1 MSNEAPAIQET
12 GDVYTSDVIFRNNMR
27 VASATANSQF
37 FKNRNS
43 KGNTKPNIFWVN
55 LTSNQGAF
63 NQAAVGYIDGATANF
78 DGTYFD
84 APRPAAVVTSAI
96 VYTNI
101 EGSNKKFAIQG
112 KAEHSIN
119 QDEIIS
125 LGFKTNTDASTLLTL
140 SIDHL
145 EGNFLTENAMF
156 LKDNLLNTLHDLS
169 ASDYTFTSQVGE
181 FNSRFEIVFSANALS
196 TEDVILDSK
205 VLKIIGLDND
215 RVQFNVSNNLSIK
228 TVTIFD
234 LLGRQLYR
242 FKATNPSETYKL
254 SNLSSAVFIAKVEL
268 SNGAIITKKAIKK

>member
-1 MSNEAPAIQET
+1 MITWKET
-12 GDVYTSDVIFRNNMR
+12 
-27 VASATANSQF
+27 
-37 FKNRNS
+37 
-43 KGNTKPNIFWVN
+43 
-55 LTSNQGAF
+55 
-63 NQAAVGYIDGATANF
+63 
-78 DGTYFD
+78 
-84 APRPAAVVTSAI
+84 
-96 VYTNI
+96 
-101 EGSNKKFAIQG
+101 
-112 KAEHSIN
+112 
-119 QDEIIS
+119 
-125 LGFKTNTDASTLLTL
+125 
-140 SIDHL
+140 
-145 EGNFLTENAMF
+145 
-156 LKDNLLNTLHDLS
+156 
-169 ASDYTFTSQVGE
+169 SDYTFTSQVGE

>member
-1 MSNEAPAIQET
+1 
-12 GDVYTSDVIFRNNMR
+12 
-27 VASATANSQF
+27 
-37 FKNRNS
+37 
-43 KGNTKPNIFWVN
+43 
-55 LTSNQGAF
+55 
-63 NQAAVGYIDGATANF
+63 
-78 DGTYFD
+78 
-84 APRPAAVVTSAI
+84 
-96 VYTNI
+96 
-101 EGSNKKFAIQG
+101 
-112 KAEHSIN
+112 
-119 QDEIIS
+119 
-125 LGFKTNTDASTLLTL
+125 
-140 SIDHL
+140 
-145 EGNFLTENAMF
+145 MF